1 MKPIEDKKDMFYEA
15 DRLTFDKATEL
26 RKNLTLAELI
36 LWKNLKNRTLFK
48 AKFRRQHP
56 INIFIV
62 DFYCHKFKLAIEL
75 DGEIHQNNKVHKYD
89 SERQK
94 FIENLGIKIL
104 RFSNEQVILNLN
116 KVIEKIQIE
125 IKN

>member
-1 MKPIEDKKDMFYEA
+1 MFYEA

>member
-1 MKPIEDKKDMFYEA
+1 MKPIGDKRDMFYGA

-26 RKNLTLAELI
+26 RKNMTLAELI
-36 LWKNLKNRTLFK
+36 LWKNLKNRALFK
-48 AKFRRQHP
+48 VKFRRQHP

-62 DFYCHKFKLAIEL
+62 DFYCHEFKLAIEL
-75 DGEIHQNNKVHKYD
+75 EGEIHQNNKVHQYD
-89 SERQK
+89 SKRQK

-104 RFSNEQVILNLN
+104 RFSNDQVIYNINIIL
-116 KVIEKIQIE
+116 EQILKE